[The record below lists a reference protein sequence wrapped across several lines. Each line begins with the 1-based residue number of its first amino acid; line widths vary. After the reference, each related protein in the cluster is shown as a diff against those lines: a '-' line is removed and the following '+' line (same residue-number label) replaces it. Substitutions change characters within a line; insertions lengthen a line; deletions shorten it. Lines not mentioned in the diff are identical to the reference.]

1 MRLALIALF
10 VFLLPVSG
18 MSADATSSDPAM
30 AGEQWLRLVDDANYS
45 ASWRE
50 ASSEFK
56 KQIPEDKWIEALGTI
71 RSPLGAVSARKVA
84 NVTTTKTLPG
94 MPDGDYTVIQFQ
106 TSFAHKA
113 SAVET
118 LTLIRGA
125 SGAKVGGYFIK

>member
-10 VFLLPVSG
+10 VSLLPVSG
-18 MSADATSSDPAM
+18 MSADVTSSDPAM

-56 KQIPEDKWIEALGTI
+56 KQVPEDKWIEALGTI

-84 NVTTTKTLPG
+84 KVTTTKTLPG

-118 LTLIRGA
+118 LTLISGT